1 MPQRKSVVLS
11 DDKINK
17 ILDETVPKGQCKPKK
32 LFTVKESA
40 NGTTSDWQVCQRFL
54 PTLSQILDET
64 GGLQLTMKPLTKQLQ
79 KWLAKE
85 DFMWAIGDIEAS
97 ADGLRVMIRSL
108 KAMKENSGRPP
119 RNYSSL
125 QILLDKIPVESRRT
139 GNQTANPALPSG
151 ESTDE
156 PESSQSESEE
166 IVVKTKTA
174 RGKPGITR
182 SLMLPWE
189 TTEIV
194 AQVKEQTIA
203 EDVGG
208 QAVVEQVVGPGIQAI
223 GDKTAD
229 QPKRLQVRKRPS
241 SNIGFDLEIALSAQ
255 TTEQNDIVMPADYR
269 PMSKA
274 AKRDSKTK
282 SGSKK
287 KMKKRRSKTSKDTT
301 KENAEAEIKTE
312 GKKDEKGKSKKSK
325 NTHEAKKIK
334 KGKQTGQSV
343 IADENPTADPLQ
355 TYMDWDGT
363 NPDRTTMIKRVH
375 SKIWHASKAEQLAYG
390 MSDKEAKD
398 RASKD
403 AKSAV
408 ARFLKAMHMA

>member
-287 KMKKRRSKTSKDTT
+287 KMKNADPSRPRTQPRKMQRLRSKLRARRMRRASPRSPRTPMRRRRS
-301 KENAEAEIKTE
+301 
-312 GKKDEKGKSKKSK
+312 
-325 NTHEAKKIK
+325 
-334 KGKQTGQSV
+334 
-343 IADENPTADPLQ
+343 
-355 TYMDWDGT
+355 
-363 NPDRTTMIKRVH
+363 R
-375 SKIWHASKAEQLAYG
+375 
-390 MSDKEAKD
+390 
-398 RASKD
+398 RASRQDKVSSPTRTRQPIHC
-403 AKSAV
+403 KPTWIGM
-408 ARFLKAMHMA
+408 ARIQIEQQ